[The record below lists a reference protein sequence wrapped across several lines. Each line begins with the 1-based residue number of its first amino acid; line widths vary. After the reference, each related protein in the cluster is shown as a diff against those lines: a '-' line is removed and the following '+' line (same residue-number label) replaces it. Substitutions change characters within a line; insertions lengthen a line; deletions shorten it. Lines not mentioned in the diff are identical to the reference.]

1 MCGIVGYVGPRDA
14 VEVLVSSLERLEYRG
29 YDSAG
34 VAVCRD
40 GRVEVRK
47 GAGRISH
54 LRELLRRS
62 PLGSSSLGI
71 GHTRWATHGRPSDQN
86 AHPHTDREGCIAVV
100 HNGIIENFSSLRR
113 WLEERG
119 HEFFTETDTE
129 VIPHLIREFY
139 RGDLEA
145 AVREAARRLEGA
157 YALAIISAREPDRLV
172 VLRRASPLVVGLGGG
187 ENFVASDIP
196 AVLPYTRRFLV
207 LEEGEMAV
215 LTPQGVKLSDLE
227 GREKP
232 LEGRV
237 KEVDWDPQ
245 QAERGGYPHFM
256 LKEIYEQPR
265 ALLDTLRG
273 RVDWASRRVLLTGEH
288 GVAEGFLQKV
298 RKVAFVACGTAYH
311 ASLLGAYWIQRLA
324 RLSAEAH
331 LASEFRYADPLIDP
345 HTLVVAVSQSG
356 ETADTLAAAREARSR
371 GGRLLAI
378 TNVVGSSLS
387 REAEGVLYTWAGP
400 EVAVASTK
408 AYLTQLVLLFLL
420 ALHLGREEGKLAE
433 EEEAALVGELARLPE
448 RAERFLSLADEEAT
462 RAAEV
467 VASRENAFF
476 IGRGPDYAL
485 AMEGQLKLKEI
496 SYIHAEAY
504 PAGELKHGAL
514 ALVTDGFPVV
524 ALATQPHLQEKM
536 LSNIMEVRARGG
548 KVLVLS
554 PSWPEVEPYADFL
567 LSLPPLHPHL
577 RPLLAAIPL
586 QLLAYRAA
594 CLRGTDVDKPRN
606 LAKSVTVE

>member
-1 MCGIVGYVGPRDA
+1 

>member
-1 MCGIVGYVGPRDA
+1 M
-14 VEVLVSSLERLEYRG
+14 EVLVSSLERLEYRG

>member
-62 PLGSSSLGI
+62 PLGRSSLGI
-71 GHTRWATHGRPSDQN
+71 GHTRWATHGRPSDEN

-129 VIPHLIREFY
+129 VIPHLIGEFY
-139 RGDLEA
+139 QGNLEA

-172 VLRRASPLVVGLGGG
+172 VLRRASPLVVGLGEG

-215 LTPQGVKLSDLE
+215 LTPQGVRLSDLE

-237 KEVDWDPQ
+237 REVDWDPQ

-273 RVDWASRRVLLTGEH
+273 RVDWASRRVSLTGEH
-288 GVAEGFLQKV
+288 GVAEGFLQGV

-311 ASLLGAYWIQRLA
+311 ASLLGAYWVQRLA
-324 RLSAEAH
+324 RLPAEAH
-331 LASEFRYADPLIDP
+331 LASEFRYADPLLDP

-371 GGRLLAI
+371 GGRLLAV

-433 EEEAALVGELARLPE
+433 EEEAALVGEVARLPE
-448 RAERFLSLADEEAT
+448 RAERFLPLADEEAT

-554 PSWPEVEPYADFL
+554 PPWPEAEPYADFF
-567 LSLPPLHPHL
+567 LSLPPIHPHL
-577 RPLLAAIPL
+577 RPLLAVIPL

>member
-1 MCGIVGYVGPRDA
+1 MGPRNA
-14 VEVLVSSLERLEYRG
+14 VEVLVEGLERLEYRG
-29 YDSAG
+29 YDSSG

-47 GAGRISH
+47 AAGRISH

-62 PLGSSSLGI
+62 PLGESSLGI
-71 GHTRWATHGRPSDQN
+71 GHTRWATHGQPSDEN
-86 AHPHTDREGCIAVV
+86 AHPHTDRESRIAVV
-100 HNGIIENFSSLRR
+100 HNGIIENFSSLKR

-119 HEFFTETDTE
+119 YRFSTQTDTE
-129 VIPHLIREFY
+129 VIPYLVEEFY
-139 RGDLEA
+139 RGDLVA

-172 VLRRASPLVVGLGGG
+172 ALRRASPLVVGLGEG

-196 AVLPYTRRFLV
+196 AVLPYTRRFVV

-215 LTPQGVKLSDLE
+215 LTSGEVRLSDLE
-227 GREKP
+227 GGEKP
-232 LEGRV
+232 LAGRV
-237 KEVDWDPQ
+237 REVDWDPQ

-273 RVDWASRRVLLTGEH
+273 RVDWARRSTSLTGEH
-288 GVAEGFLQKV
+288 GVAEGFFRGM
-298 RKVAFVACGTAYH
+298 RKVVFVACGTAYH
-311 ASLLGAYWIQRLA
+311 ASLLGAYWVQRLA
-324 RLSAEAH
+324 RLPAEAH
-331 LASEFRYADPLIDP
+331 LASEFRYADPLLDP
-345 HTLVVAVSQSG
+345 ETLVVAVSQSG

-371 GGRLLAI
+371 GGKLLGI

-408 AYLTQLVLLFLL
+408 AYLTQLLLLFLL
-420 ALHLGREEGKLAE
+420 ALHLGRERGEVGE
-433 EEEAALVGELARLPE
+433 EEESRLVGEVARLPE
-448 RAERFLSLADEEAT
+448 QAERFLPLADREAT
-462 RAAEV
+462 RAAEMV
-467 VASRENAFF
+467 VSREDAFF

-514 ALVTDGFPVV
+514 ALVTEGYPVV

-536 LSNIMEVRARGG
+536 LSNIMEVKARGG

-554 PSWPEVEPYADFL
+554 PPWPEVEPHADFL
-567 LSLPPLHPHL
+567 FSLPPVHPYL
-577 RPLLAAIPL
+577 RPLLAALPL